1 MSISKKDAPEVL
13 PSEAKD
19 IYVSAWNSA
28 YDGTCKEK
36 DDRDECAG
44 KIAWS
49 AVKKQYKQVGDKW
62 VSKSIPVTELSLYIS
77 KASLNKK
84 TQQMRGVAVASDT
97 DEDSYGDN
105 MSLELYQ
112 DFIDRIERGEP
123 APEKFRSD
131 FWSGG
136 MPYLS
141 ISHYSDQNGEAAPGD
156 IEAIYM
162 DGNRLKQKFTLK
174 NNKIGKAIFDA
185 ICDDLYSENPEY
197 EDPIRLSIG
206 FIDWKHKHKDTG
218 YVFERESL
226 SDICPQC
233 LSEAERSGKIYL
245 LGQLIHSAF
254 TRVPVNSRTKIEKL
268 EERSMSEIKTRMDDA
283 ASIIGEDEAKKLE
296 EQELVGKSEALV
308 VKSEEEEEDEMDET
322 EDEDAEEKEKKKKS
336 DEEEEDEK
344 KVKKSAGSSKVEE
357 KAMYGPTSIAELQNK
372 REAIEQINE
381 MAEYWEMLSQVVYNI
396 FSSPDVEDKKSA
408 IGTAVEEFR
417 NMLTSKSMLVEEHK
431 LGNAWKAFSS
441 VYNELPE
448 DATKEDKLRA
458 IQPAFETLGE
468 AIVESVEGEKEVVE
482 DEQVVEESGDI
493 NLESLVAALQKANEP
508 LLQKLSLIE
517 TSLVE
522 KAKTQTAV
530 PARRSISPNLIQQS
544 VPMNTEEN
552 KSKVSPLSQLINKSV
567 GLDPDHV
574 RPGIKFNEEK

>member
-1 MSISKKDAPEVL
+1 MPISKKEAPKVL
-13 PSEAKD
+13 PNEAKD
-19 IYVSAWNSA
+19 IYVSAWNGA

-36 DDRDECAG
+36 EDRDECSS
-44 KIAWS
+44 KIAWT
-49 AVKKQYKQVGDKW
+49 AVKKQYKKAGDKW
-62 VSKSIPVTELSLYIS
+62 VPKSIPVTELSLYIS

-112 DFIDRIERGEP
+112 DFIGRIEKGEP
-123 APEKFRSD
+123 APEKFRSE
-131 FWSGG
+131 FWEGG

-156 IEAIYM
+156 IESIYM

-283 ASIIGEDEAKKLE
+283 ASIVGEDEAKKLE

-308 VKSEEEEEDEMDET
+308 VKSE
-322 EDEDAEEKEKKKKS
+322 
-336 DEEEEDEK
+336 DEEEEDETEEEDDAEK
-344 KVKKSAGSSKVEE
+344 KENGKKKKDEEEKVKKSAGSSEVEE
-357 KAMYGPTSIAELQNK
+357 KAMYGPTSIAELKNK

-408 IGTAVEEFR
+408 IGTAVKEFR

-431 LGNAWKAFSS
+431 LGDAWKAFSS

-448 DATKEDKLRA
+448 EATKEDKLRA

-468 AIVESVEGEKEVVE
+468 AIVESVEGEQEVVE
-482 DEQVVEESGDI
+482 DEQVVEENGDI

-522 KAKTQTAV
+522 NAKTRTAV
-530 PARRSISPNLIQQS
+530 PARRSISPNLVKQS
-544 VPMNTEEN
+544 LPANTEEN
-552 KSKVSPLSQLINKSV
+552 KAKVSPLSQLINKSV
-567 GLDPDHV
+567 GLDPNHV
-574 RPGIKFNEEK
+574 RPGAKLNEEK

>member
-1 MSISKKDAPEVL
+1 MPISTKEAPKAL

-28 YDGTCKEK
+28 YDGTCEEKE
-36 DDRDECAG
+36 DRDECAS
-44 KIAWS
+44 KIAWT
-49 AVKKQYKQVGDKW
+49 AVKKQYKKAGDKW
-62 VSKSIPVTELSLYIS
+62 VPKAIPVTELSLYIS

-112 DFIDRIERGEP
+112 DFIRRIEKGEL
-123 APEKFRSD
+123 APEKFRSE
-131 FWSGG
+131 FWEGG

-141 ISHYSDQNGEAAPGD
+141 ISHYSDQNGEAAPGE

-174 NNKIGKAIFDA
+174 NNRIGKAIFDA

-283 ASIIGEDEAKKLE
+283 ASIVGEDEAKKLE

-308 VKSEEEEEDEMDET
+308 VKSKDEEEEDET
-322 EDEDAEEKEKKKKS
+322 EEEDAEEKENGKKKK
-336 DEEEEDEK
+336 DEEEEEK
-344 KVKKSAGSSKVEE
+344 KVKKSAVSSEVEE

-431 LGNAWKAFSS
+431 LGDAWKAFSS

-448 DATKEDKLRA
+448 EATKEDKLRA

-468 AIVESVEGEKEVVE
+468 AIVESVEGEQEVVE
-482 DEQVVEESGDI
+482 EEQVVEESGEI

-522 KAKTQTAV
+522 KAKTQTVV
-530 PARRSISPNLIQQS
+530 PARRSISPNLVKQS
-544 VPMNTEEN
+544 LPANTEEN
-552 KSKVSPLSQLINKSV
+552 KAKVSPLSQLINKSV

-574 RPGIKFNEEK
+574 RPGAKLNEEK